1 MSGFVGSRARK
12 KKRNIFIFLCFVLLI
27 GIFYYIY
34 PKFQINDTTLI
45 PNDNIAPD
53 LTEDLTSL
61 ASNIEDLELSLFQKD
76 QKIKFRDGQIKNL
89 NINLKETQSQYDSVI
104 FELNEIKKNFSL
116 LSSKSSNLV
125 AVEKFKSLQDKF
137 TKLNA
142 ENEKN
147 ISKINNLNKQIDELN
162 TNLKSVDNKTD
173 DIINENQKLKKD
185 NKSFFAKNIKL
196 DNSIAA
202 LKQKISEQKIEID
215 SYLEEIKKLKDTS
228 HHGG

>member
-89 NINLKETQSQYDSVI
+89 KINLKETQSQYDSVI

-185 NKSFFAKNIKL
+185 NKSFFAINNKL

-202 LKQKISEQKIEID
+202 LKQKISEQQIEID

>member
-1 MSGFVGSRARK
+1 MSGFVGSRAKK

-89 NINLKETQSQYDSVI
+89 KINLKETQSQYDSVI
-104 FELNEIKKNFSL
+104 FELNEIKKDFSL

-147 ISKINNLNKQIDELN
+147 ISKIKNLNKQIDELN

-202 LKQKISEQKIEID
+202 LKQKISEQQIKID

>member
-89 NINLKETQSQYDSVI
+89 KINLKETQSQYDSVI
-104 FELNEIKKNFSL
+104 FELNEIKKDFSL

>member
-1 MSGFVGSRARK
+1 MSGFVGSRAKK

-27 GIFYYIY
+27 GIFYYNY
-34 PKFQINDTTLI
+34 SKLQINDTTLI

-89 NINLKETQSQYDSVI
+89 KINLKETQSQYDSVI

-142 ENEKN
+142 ENDKN
-147 ISKINNLNKQIDELN
+147 ISKIKNLNKQIDELN

-202 LKQKISEQKIEID
+202 LKQKISEQQIKID

>member
-1 MSGFVGSRARK
+1 MSGYVGARE
-12 KKRNIFIFLCFVLLI
+12 RNRQRKVILIICLLILI
-27 GIFYYIY
+27 GIFFNFSPNFNTNNTDI
-34 PKFQINDTTLI
+34 I

-89 NINLKETQSQYDSVI
+89 KINLKETQSQYDSVI
-104 FELNEIKKNFSL
+104 FELNEIKKDFSL

-142 ENEKN
+142 ENDKN
-147 ISKINNLNKQIDELN
+147 ISKIKNLNKQIDELN

-173 DIINENQKLKKD
+173 DIINENQKLKK
-185 NKSFFAKNIKL
+185 I
-196 DNSIAA
+196 I
-202 LKQKISEQKIEID
+202 I
-215 SYLEEIKKLKDTS
+215 
-228 HHGG
+228 

>member
-34 PKFQINDTTLI
+34 PTLKINDTTLI

-89 NINLKETQSQYDSVI
+89 KINLKETQSQYDSVI
-104 FELNEIKKNFSL
+104 FELNEIKKDFSL

-142 ENEKN
+142 ENDKN
-147 ISKINNLNKQIDELN
+147 ISKIKNLNKQIDELN

-196 DNSIAA
+196 DNSIAT
-202 LKQKISEQKIEID
+202 LKQKISEQQIEID

>member
-12 KKRNIFIFLCFVLLI
+12 KQRNIIIFLCIIILI

-34 PKFQINDTTLI
+34 PKLQINDTTLI

-61 ASNIEDLELSLFQKD
+61 ASNIEDFELSLFQKD

-89 NINLKETQSQYDSVI
+89 KINLKETQSQYDSVI
-104 FELNEIKKNFSL
+104 FELNEIKKDFSL

-142 ENEKN
+142 ENDKN
-147 ISKINNLNKQIDELN
+147 ISKIKNLNKQIDELN

-202 LKQKISEQKIEID
+202 LKQKISEQQIEID

>member
-89 NINLKETQSQYDSVI
+89 KINLKETQSQYDSVI
-104 FELNEIKKNFSL
+104 FELNEIKKDFSL

-142 ENEKN
+142 ENDKN
-147 ISKINNLNKQIDELN
+147 ISKIKNLNKQIDELN

-202 LKQKISEQKIEID
+202 LKQKISEQQIEID